1 MEALKI
7 KISLPENL
15 AREAE
20 AMELL
25 APEAIEAL
33 FGAEL
38 DRRARAEEVAA
49 IQIGIDE
56 FERGEGRPARK
67 ALEELWLVM
76 KGGVK

>member
-20 AMELL
+20 AMGLL

-33 FGAEL
+33 FSAEL
-38 DRRARAEEVAA
+38 DPRARAEEVAA
-49 IQIGIDE
+49 IQIGINE
-56 FERGEGRPARK
+56 CERGEGRPARK
-67 ALEELWLVM
+67 ALEELWQVM